1 MEYLDL
7 LMFAA
12 LMGCILLG
20 FPVSF
25 SIAGVAIIFGY
36 IGWATDA
43 MNIYAPLASRLGL
56 SQIKW
61 QLTMY

>member
-25 SIAGVAIIFGY
+25 SIAGVAVIFGY
-36 IGWATDA
+36 LGWVTDT
-43 MNIYAPLASRLGL
+43 MNIGL
-56 SQIKW
+56 MGAFGQRVVRHAH
-61 QLTMY
+61 Q

>member
-25 SIAGVAIIFGY
+25 SIAGTAVIFGY
-36 IGWATDA
+36 LGSGSAC
-43 MNIYAPLASRLGL
+43 LAR
-56 SQIKW
+56 
-61 QLTMY
+61 

>member
-20 FPVSF
+20 FPSLV
-25 SIAGVAIIFGY
+25 
-36 IGWATDA
+36 W
-43 MNIYAPLASRLGL
+43 R
-56 SQIKW
+56 
-61 QLTMY
+61 